1 MGDWNCRSVT
11 AGRAGR
17 ILAPCMSS
25 LVEPELARSALGRS
39 SSEVVS
45 GCRLTPQL
53 ALSRLRAA
61 RGACHCPGLCLLPG
75 RVYRLA
81 AL

>member
-11 AGRAGR
+11 AGRTR
-17 ILAPCMSS
+17 QILAPGMPS
-25 LVEPELARSALGRS
+25 LGELELARSALGRS

-61 RGACHCPGLCLLPG
+61 GGACHGPGLCLLPG